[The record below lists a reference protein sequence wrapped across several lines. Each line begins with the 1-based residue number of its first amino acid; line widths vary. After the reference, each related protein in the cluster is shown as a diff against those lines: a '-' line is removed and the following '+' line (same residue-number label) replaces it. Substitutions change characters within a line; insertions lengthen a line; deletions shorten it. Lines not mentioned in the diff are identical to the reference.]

1 MRQKGYRE
9 FEAGLRDTLSSR
21 STWATVGSSDPKELP
36 KINCFV
42 FICMG
47 VLPERM
53 CTIYVQC
60 QQQPE
65 EGIRSLRTGEAG
77 CCELP
82 CWGMNPGPLEEQP
95 VVLTIEPHLQPP
107 KELLKA

>member
-47 VLPERM
+47 VLPFM
-53 CTIYVQC
+53 CNASSSQKRALDHLELEKQVVVSC
-60 QQQPE
+60 RV
-65 EGIRSLRTGEAG
+65 GVGE
-77 CCELP
+77 
-82 CWGMNPGPLEEQP
+82 
-95 VVLTIEPHLQPP
+95 
-107 KELLKA
+107 